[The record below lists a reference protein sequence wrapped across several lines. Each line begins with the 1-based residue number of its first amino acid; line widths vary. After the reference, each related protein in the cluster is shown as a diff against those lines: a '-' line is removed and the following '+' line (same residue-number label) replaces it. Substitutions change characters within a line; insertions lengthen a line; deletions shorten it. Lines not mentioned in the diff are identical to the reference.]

1 MRTFIRYILAAAFAV
16 PGALAA
22 QSDPPPLTACITA
35 ADKKEFGPA
44 DRIANEQLAVIN
56 DALRRAGDVELLVL
70 AARYIS
76 QCQIPGAEMIKQGEL
91 SRQVVDHLTI
101 ALERD
106 PAHWLA
112 RYILSMQYY
121 RAPAF
126 MGRAPLAAKEL
137 DRLLVQQGA
146 RQTPEIFARTF
157 EYRGMLW
164 MRENKADSALAVW
177 TRGIEL
183 FPQDTALTARIQSAR
198 ARLIKTESAPVRE
211 TPAAPLAMQ
220 TVVVTAS
227 RPVVTVAPVA
237 QKVVERMD
245 VLMAPGATGDV
256 LQALQLR
263 GGATLVGDG
272 AELHARAGDPSETPL
287 MLNGARVIGAVRFES
302 LSGALFGALDPQ
314 ILRSTTFTPGGFS
327 ARIGDA
333 LSGVI
338 EAETIRRPRTKQSRI
353 GLSSVSASATMQQP
367 VGSRA
372 GAWLSTR
379 LSHTGPMLWMN
390 NRSGEY
396 PRVPRSA
403 DAVGGLVFEPNALT
417 EIQAVVMTSY
427 DDVARNV
434 ARADVN
440 GLYRA
445 SGMSG
450 TAALHVRH
458 VDAKDPIVWR
468 ASLSAS
474 GRNSLQSLGI
484 LDRTRND
491 GIASFSGE
499 IESQLST
506 SVKMRGGTIVSLLA
520 RNEKG
525 FVPASGSLAEGAPT
539 RALDAD
545 VQTASHVGVWAES
558 SVPWRGFSITGG
570 LRVDR
575 LPKSE
580 NVTIDP
586 RFNVSTVRGSVRL
599 QGSVGQFHQ
608 GPWRANSAAPGPA
621 VLLDVPT
628 SATHYTFGSEA
639 ISGSWSATLFSKNY
653 SGFVARGGPAIDRA
667 TVKGAE
673 VIVRRSALGSRAVD
687 GWISYSAT
695 KSRARLQD
703 KSEVPGTYDV
713 THALV
718 GVATWRVTSSTRI
731 GVTTRLATGAP
742 FTDVTGSD
750 SSATGLQLRYGG
762 INAARLP
769 AYARTDVRVMHMV
782 PTGSGVATIFLEA
795 INVLDRLN
803 ITGWSYDS
811 KGETRKGLDQFFARR
826 TMVFGVEL
834 TR

>member
-1 MRTFIRYILAAAFAV
+1 
-16 PGALAA
+16 
-22 QSDPPPLTACITA
+22 
-35 ADKKEFGPA
+35 
-44 DRIANEQLAVIN
+44 
-56 DALRRAGDVELLVL
+56 VL

-76 QCQIPGAEMIKQGEL
+76 QCQIPGGDLIKQGEL
-91 SRQVVDHLTI
+91 SRQVVDHLTL

-126 MGRAPLAAKEL
+126 LGRAPLAAKEL
-137 DRLLVQQGA
+137 DRLLAQQGT
-146 RQTPEIFARTF
+146 RTTPAIFARTF

-177 TRGIEL
+177 TRGVEL
-183 FPQDTALTARIQSAR
+183 FPEDTALTARVKSAR
-198 ARLIKTESAPVRE
+198 ARLVDPE
-211 TPAAPLAMQ
+211 PALVAEVQARPTSMER
-220 TVVVTAS
+220 VVVTAS
-227 RPVVTVAPVA
+227 RPVAAGVPAG

-245 VLMAPGATGDV
+245 VMMAPGATADV

-272 AELHARAGDPSETPL
+272 ADLHARAGDPSETPL
-287 MLNGARVIGAVRFES
+287 MLNGARVIGAVKFES

-353 GLSSVSASATMQQP
+353 GLSSVSVSATIQEP

-390 NRSGEY
+390 NRSNEY
-396 PRVPRSA
+396 PGAPKSA
-403 DAVGGLVFEPNALT
+403 DAIGGLVIEPNALT
-417 EIQAVVMTSY
+417 ELQAVVMASF

-434 ARADVN
+434 ARADVS

-445 SGMSG
+445 SGISG

-458 VDAKDPIVWR
+458 VDDKHPIVWR
-468 ASLSAS
+468 GSLSAS
-474 GRNSLQSLGI
+474 GRESSHSLGI
-484 LDRTRND
+484 LDRTRKD
-491 GIASFSGE
+491 AIASVNGE
-499 IESQLST
+499 VESQVSPSL
-506 SVKMRGGTIVSLLA
+506 KIRGGAIVSLHG

-525 FVPASGSLAEGAPT
+525 VVPVSNSLSEDAPS
-539 RALDAD
+539 RALDDEAL
-545 VQTASHVGVWAES
+545 TASHVGAWAES

-570 LRVDR
+570 VRVDR

-580 NVTIDP
+580 RVTIDP
-586 RFNVSTVRGSVRL
+586 RFNLSTVRGSVRVHASL
-599 QGSVGQFHQ
+599 GRFHQ
-608 GPWRANSAAPGPA
+608 GPWRANPAAPAPA
-621 VLLDVPT
+621 ALLDVPT
-628 SATHYTFGSEA
+628 SATHYVAGTEGTNG
-639 ISGSWSATLFSKNY
+639 IWSATLFAKNY
-653 SGFVARGGPAIDRA
+653 ADFVARGGPAIDHA
-667 TVKGAE
+667 TVRGAE
-673 VIVRRSALGSRAVD
+673 VLVRRPALGSRAVD

-695 KSRARLQD
+695 RSRARLENET
-703 KSEVPGTYDV
+703 EVPGTYDV
-713 THALV
+713 THALI
-718 GVATWRVTSSTRI
+718 GVATWRVTPSTRI

-742 FTDVTGSD
+742 FTDVMSSD
-750 SSATGLQLRYGG
+750 SSVSVSQPQSGA
-762 INAARLP
+762 INGARLP
-769 AYARTDVRVMHMV
+769 AYARTDVRFTQLV
-782 PTGSGVATIFLEA
+782 PTSAGVAALYVEA
-795 INVLDRLN
+795 INVLDRRN

-811 KGETRKGLDQFFARR
+811 KGENRKGLEQFFARR

-834 TR
+834 SR